1 MTSKADDRLLAVID
15 ALYEAA
21 LTPEEYER
29 FANAW
34 DDYLSTLDPDEPG
47 AARIV
52 AHADK
57 ALSIIERLHGAPS
70 QHLDPEA
77 LVESEAAAAAVVSA
91 DGAIVA
97 ANDAWS
103 AQGLG
108 GALWSLTDD
117 HDERRALR
125 DAVRR
130 LHDVARDRTSL
141 VRLADPGSGGG
152 RLVAVRRLF
161 APADDHDGAPLYL
174 VRLAQ
179 SVWSHQVADYL
190 AAEFN
195 LTSAE
200 LALLQRMT
208 NGHSFAEIAESTGRA
223 VETLKS
229 QSKSIYSKMHAAGR
243 EEAVR
248 TALYLHLFM
257 DAIAD
262 AHPLQDGAEIAVL
275 ADGRRIAWTRRGA
288 KDGRKFLFLHGMSLG
303 HGMTAEF
310 ESLLVQNNLS
320 AICIDRPG
328 YGRSDPPHNWR
339 NCVDEWVD
347 LYPDLIAR
355 LGLDHAPIVTHTS
368 GVMHA
373 CAAAARY
380 PDLVPGVCALAGGVP
395 ILDDET
401 LSAYPPQVRVISRTA
416 KFSPVAL
423 RFVAASGAAFYFRA
437 LGTRRLIKRT
447 YANSQADTD
456 ALKNPEIYDL
466 VKSGMEMI
474 SHGGLDGFVGDACS
488 VFGDWSALVGA
499 MKTPLLYVV
508 GEDDP
513 ICPLGWARAFAQ
525 RYRHVEVTSIAGAG
539 QLLHHTHPK
548 ETAGEVA
555 AFIDSLA

>member
-34 DDYLSTLDPDEPG
+34 DDYLSELDPEAPG

-77 LVESEAAAAAVVSA
+77 LVEAEAAAAAVVSA

-103 AQGLG
+103 ALG
-108 GALWSLTDD
+108 PAGALWSLTGD
-117 HDERRALR
+117 HEERRALR

-130 LHDVARDRTSL
+130 L
-141 VRLADPGSGGG
+141 
-152 RLVAVRRLF
+152 F
-161 APADDHDGAPLYL
+161 APADDQDGAPLYL
-174 VRLAQ
+174 VRLAH

-262 AHPLQDGAEIAVL
+262 THPAHEGAEIAVL

-339 NCVDEWVD
+339 NCVEEWVD
-347 LYPDLIAR
+347 LYPDLVAR
-355 LGLDHAPIVTHTS
+355 LGLNHAPIVTHTS

-395 ILDDET
+395 ILDDES

-423 RFVAASGAAFYFRA
+423 RFVAASAAAFYFRA

-525 RYRHVEVTSIAGAG
+525 RYKHVEVASIEGAG
-539 QLLHHTHPK
+539 QLLHHTHLK